1 MKTYLSL
8 LGTAASLALVMSA
21 STGAAATFSELDVNP
36 EDGVLT
42 EQEFV
47 DALGTH
53 HGAIAYRQ
61 YNTNSAPIDVEVQ
74 SDVEINWSQDE
85 GTQEYMVEDPVT
97 KLMRAPTEEE
107 LTLITDSQSEE
118 EFSGTITKTVT
129 TTEQIEGVT
138 EDEVRRSQ
146 RGFERSNAGK
156 ARSYAN
162 KQMAEE
168 NKANAGSK
176 SSGASTES
184 SNGRSS
190 GSNGNKGGN
199 GKNK

>member
-1 MKTYLSL
+1 
-8 LGTAASLALVMSA
+8 
-21 STGAAATFSELDVNP
+21 
-36 EDGVLT
+36 
-42 EQEFV
+42 
-47 DALGTH
+47 
-53 HGAIAYRQ
+53 
-61 YNTNSAPIDVEVQ
+61 
-74 SDVEINWSQDE
+74 
-85 GTQEYMVEDPVT
+85 MVEDPVT

-107 LTLITDSQSEE
+107 LPLITDSQSEE